1 MRISDFFGDHSYLNA
16 ESQRQE
22 GSVPIKCAFEQL
34 LEALYLYGVIP
45 LCSKIVHEIAPH
57 TKGILIGGASGTGK
71 KMVVHAIANEINA
84 TLIDLSCENLVG
96 KYQGKKPTE
105 KFLQMVFRVA
115 KAYEPSIIILRDAEI
130 GFMKKPPKK
139 DSRDPKRL
147 KKALPKIVKTMNP
160 GDQVLLIGVSDQP
173 SDADPKLCSPIFQK
187 FLTMPE
193 MTYGTRRLI
202 WRNYSE
208 KLNNVVL
215 QDEQLCSLAKITE
228 GWSSAS
234 IKSVCEDFA
243 LKGKK
248 KINAVDYLVAITD
261 KKQLSDDVSFDL
273 AS

>member
-1 MRISDFFGDHSYLNA
+1 M
-16 ESQRQE
+16 
-22 GSVPIKCAFEQL
+22 
-34 LEALYLYGVIP
+34 
-45 LCSKIVHEIAPH
+45 IVHA
-57 TKGILIGGASGTGK
+57 
-71 KMVVHAIANEINA
+71 VANEINA

-115 KAYEPSIIILRDAEI
+115 KAYEPSIVLLRDAEI

-139 DSRDPKRL
+139 DARDPKRL
-147 KKALPKIVKTMNP
+147 KKALPKIIKTLNP
-160 GDQVLLIGVSDQP
+160 GDQVLFIGVSDQP
-173 SDADPKLCSPIFQK
+173 GDADPKICSPIFQK

-215 QDEQLCSLAKITE
+215 QDEELCSLAKITE
-228 GWSSAS
+228 GWSTAS

-243 LKGKK
+243 LKGKN
-248 KINAVDYLVAITD
+248 KIKAIDYLVAITD
-261 KKQLSDDVSFDL
+261 KRQLPDDTSCDMASWISKTPLGKSFLSSQVS
-273 AS
+273 SEEESKMKKK